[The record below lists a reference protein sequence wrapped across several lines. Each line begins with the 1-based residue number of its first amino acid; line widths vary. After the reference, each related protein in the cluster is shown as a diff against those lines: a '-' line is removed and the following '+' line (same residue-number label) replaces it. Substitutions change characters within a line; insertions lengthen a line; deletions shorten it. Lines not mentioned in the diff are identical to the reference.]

1 MYIMQRKA
9 LVYLNNFNTKTQDA
23 VAIGEQLKN
32 IEALQQLETIQN
44 IDDPAQR
51 AELYKKVF
59 GSCCDTPQTQ
69 IIS

>member
-1 MYIMQRKA
+1 MQRKA
-9 LVYLNNFNTKTQDA
+9 LVYLNNFNIKTQDA

-59 GSCCDTPQTQ
+59 GAC
-69 IIS
+69 

>member
-32 IEALQQLETIQN
+32 IEVLQQLETIHN
-44 IDDPAQR
+44 ITDPTQR

-59 GSCCDTPQTQ
+59 GACCNTPQTQ
-69 IIS
+69 IVS